1 MQKINNLVY
10 FLLLMLTIS
19 LSGSCEAQ
27 VNKKS
32 DGAGNKKETREVSS
46 FSSLELA
53 ISANVY
59 LRQGASQK
67 LELQGDAE
75 DLEKI
80 ITEVSG
86 SSLKIKTRSGSWN
99 LGRIDVYLTMQD
111 IEALKISGSGSIKSE
126 TPVKS
131 NNLELVIS
139 GSGNINIDDL
149 AVQSISSV
157 ISGSG
162 NINYSGSS
170 EAGNSKLVV
179 TGSGNINAEGLS
191 SKDVSVTITGSGDA
205 KVNGSSSINVQITGS
220 GSVYYK
226 GQGVIDAK
234 VTGSGRVKK
243 I

>member
-1 MQKINNLVY
+1 MAIG
-10 FLLLMLTIS
+10 

-27 VNKKS
+27 VKKS
-32 DGAGNKKETREVSS
+32 GSAGEKKETRNVSA
-46 FSSLELA
+46 FQSLELA

-59 LRQGASQK
+59 LRQGGNES

-80 ITEVSG
+80 VTEVSG
-86 SSLKIKTRSGSWN
+86 STLKIKTKAGSWN
-99 LGRIDVYLTMQD
+99 IGHIDVYITMKD
-111 IEALKISGSGSIKSE
+111 IESLTISGSGSIKAE
-126 TPVKS
+126 TGIKS
-131 NNLELVIS
+131 GNLNMVIS
-139 GSGNINIDDL
+139 GSGNINIGDL
-149 AVQSISSV
+149 TAQSVSSI

-162 NINYSGSS
+162 NINYSGGS
-170 EAGNSKLVV
+170 EASSSKLVV
-179 TGSGNINAEGLS
+179 TGSGNINAESFS

-205 KVNGSSSINVQITGS
+205 KVNGSNNINVQITGS

-226 GQGVIDAK
+226 GQGTIDAK